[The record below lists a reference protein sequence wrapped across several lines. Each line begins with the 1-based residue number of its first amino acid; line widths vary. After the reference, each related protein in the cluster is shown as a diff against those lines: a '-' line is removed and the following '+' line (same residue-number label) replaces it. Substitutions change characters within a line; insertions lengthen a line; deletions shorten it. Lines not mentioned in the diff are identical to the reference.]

1 MLTDDE
7 FLSAISKL
15 QINIL
20 YEKAR
25 QLVKRPATRAEQIA
39 YERGLVARRAYEK
52 AKSKKRLREPPSI

>member
-7 FLSAISKL
+7 FILAISKL

-25 QLVKRPATRAEQIA
+25 QLVKRPATRGEQIA
-39 YERGLVARRAYEK
+39 YERVLASRNAYDRNK
-52 AKSKKRLREPPSI
+52 RKKLPKRLSSI